1 MEFEMFDLFEQELDI
16 VNDTTEY
23 NEVNEVNVPME
34 IRNDVP
40 GVDEAVVIGDPD
52 GIGEILDFSQGDA
65 VEGAL
70 GTCGLTSIANLCSI
84 FGLDVGEGDV
94 VQFALD
100 NGLCT
105 NDPWKPENTGGT
117 YWYQQVEILKCY
129 GIDAQF
135 YECNDGI
142 YETIA
147 EAIESGRGVIAEID
161 AGSLWGDPASTNI
174 VDGKRAMN
182 HAITITGVARDANT
196 GEIAGFY
203 ICDSGRGLESDA
215 NRFLSID
222 EFKDCCA
229 SDILGSGVVITDNP
243 IR

>member
-70 GTCGLTSIANLCSI
+70 GTCGLTSVANICAMAGI
-84 FGLDVGEGDV
+84 ETGEGEI
-94 VQFALD
+94 VQYALE
-100 NGLCT
+100 NGLCDY
-105 NDPWKPENTGGT
+105 NPWDACATGGT
-117 YWYQQVEILKCY
+117 VGPQLVEILSTY
-129 GIDAQF
+129 GIESQYYMYGDGF
-135 YECNDGI
+135 YDN
-142 YETIA
+142 IA
-147 EAIESGRGVIAEID
+147 EAVESGQGAIVGLS
-161 AGSLWGDPASTNI
+161 AGSLWDDPASI
-174 VDGKRAMN
+174 KIQDGKLVAD
-182 HAITITGVARDANT
+182 HWVTVTGVARDAST

-203 ICDSGRGLESDA
+203 ICDSGRSMESDA
-215 NRFLSID
+215 DRFVSID
-222 EFKDCCA
+222 KFIDCCGPNVIGTDA
-229 SDILGSGVVITDNP
+229 VITDTK